1 MRKPAALVASTAVF
15 AAAAIAAVMVRQ
27 RLREARRWARAG
39 AVLRDLQERCA
50 APAERLRLVADA
62 MAAEM
67 RAGLA
72 SNDSEG
78 ESGSSVLLK
87 MLVTYVDSLPS
98 GGEKGLFY
106 ALDLGGTNFRV
117 LRIQFGGK
125 EQRIVNQESKGVS
138 IPQHLMSNGSNEL
151 FDFIAAAL
159 AKFVASEGEGFH
171 LPEGMQRQL
180 GFTFS
185 FPVKQ
190 NSVASGT
197 LIKWTKGFAI
207 DEMVG
212 KDVVAELNK
221 AIKRQGIDMEVTA
234 LVNDTVGTLA
244 AGRYVD
250 NDTVAAVILGTGTNA
265 AYIEH
270 MSSIPKW
277 CGPPP
282 ESGDMVINVEWGNF
296 RSSHLPLT
304 EFDVALDAESLN
316 PGEQIYEK
324 LISGMYMGE
333 IVRRVLLK
341 MAQDA
346 SLFADNVPPK
356 LEIPYILRTY
366 HVLMMHQD
374 TSPDLRTVGINL
386 KEIFG
391 IENTCCKT
399 RKLVV
404 DVCEVVATRGARLA
418 AAGIHGILKKL
429 GRDIASPEK
438 QKTVIAVDGGVYKY
452 YPFFAQCMESTLR
465 DLLGE
470 EVASSVVIKLAE
482 DGSGT
487 GAALLAASYS
497 QRFQAVDD

>member
-1 MRKPAALVASTAVF
+1 MRKPAGL
-15 AAAAIAAVMVRQ
+15 AAAVVVVAAASAAAVMARR
-27 RLREARRWARAG
+27 RLREATRWARVDAI
-39 AVLRDLQERCA
+39 LRDLEEQCTV
-50 APAERLRLVADA
+50 PAERLWLVADA

-67 RAGLA
+67 RAGL
-72 SNDSEG
+72 SLHDEI
-78 ESGSSVLLK
+78 GSSLK

-98 GGEKGLFY
+98 GEEKGLFY
-106 ALDLGGTNFRV
+106 ALDLGGTNFRI
-117 LRIQFGGK
+117 LRVQLGGK
-125 EQRIVNQESKGVS
+125 EQRIIKHESEGVS
-138 IPQHLMSNGSNEL
+138 IPQHLMTRGSDEL

-171 LPEGMQRQL
+171 LPEGTQRQL

-190 NSVASGT
+190 TSVASGT

-212 KDVVAELNK
+212 RDVVAELNN
-221 AIKRQGIDMEVTA
+221 AMKRQRIDMKVTT

-250 NDTVAAVILGTGTNA
+250 NDVIAAVILGTGTNA

-270 MSSIPKW
+270 VHKIPKW
-277 CGPPP
+277 CGPLPNY
-282 ESGDMVINVEWGNF
+282 GDMVINMEWGNF
-296 RSSHLPLT
+296 TSSHLPLT
-304 EFDVALDAESLN
+304 EFDRTLDAESLN

-341 MAQDA
+341 MAQEA
-346 SLFADNVPPK
+346 SLFDDNVPQT
-356 LEIPYILRTY
+356 LEVPYVLSTL
-366 HVLMMHQD
+366 HMLMMHQD
-374 TSPDLRTVGINL
+374 TTPDLNTVGIKL
-386 KEIFG
+386 KEILG
-391 IENTCCKT
+391 IGSACHKT

-404 DVCEVVATRGARLA
+404 DVCEVIAQRGARLA
-418 AAGIHGILKKL
+418 AAGIYGICKKL
-429 GRDIASPEK
+429 GRDTASPSE
-438 QKTVIAVDGGVYKY
+438 QRTVIVVDGGVYKY
-452 YPFFAQCMESTLR
+452 YMLFSQYMENTLR
-465 DLLGE
+465 GLLGE
-470 EVASSVVIKLAE
+470 EVAPSVVIKPAE

-497 QRFQAVDD
+497 QCHQDN

>member
-1 MRKPAALVASTAVF
+1 MSPMRKPAALVASTAVF
-15 AAAAIAAVMVRQ
+15 AAAAIATVMARQ

-39 AVLRDLQERCA
+39 AVLRDLQEPCA
-50 APAERLRLVADA
+50 AP
-62 MAAEM
+62 
-67 RAGLA
+67 
-72 SNDSEG
+72 G

-125 EQRIVNQESKGVS
+125 EQRIVKQESKGVS
-138 IPQHLMSNGSNEL
+138 IPQHLMSRGSNEL

-159 AKFVASEGEGFH
+159 AKFVASESEGFH

-190 NSVASGT
+190 NSAASGT

-221 AIKRQGIDMEVTA
+221 AIKRQGIDMKVTA

-250 NDTVAAVILGTGTNA
+250 NDTVTAVILGTGTNA

-270 MSSIPKW
+270 MNSIPKW

-282 ESGDMVINVEWGNF
+282 ESGEMVINMEWGNF
-296 RSSHLPLT
+296 KSSHLPLT

-341 MAQDA
+341 MSQDA

-356 LEIPYILRTY
+356 LEIPHILR
-366 HVLMMHQD
+366 H
-374 TSPDLRTVGINL
+374 GIL
-386 KEIFG
+386 GI
-391 IENTCCKT
+391 IENTCGKT

-404 DVCEVVATRGARLA
+404 DVCEVVATRSARLA

-429 GRDIASPEK
+429 GRDIASPDK

-452 YPFFAQCMESTLR
+452 YTFFAQCMESTLR

-470 EVASSVVIKLAE
+470 EVATSVVIKLTE

-497 QRFQAVDD
+497 QRLQAVDD

>member
-1 MRKPAALVASTAVF
+1 MA
-15 AAAAIAAVMVRQ
+15 RQ

-50 APAERLRLVADA
+50 APVERLRQVADA
-62 MAAEM
+62 MVAEM

-78 ESGSSVLLK
+78 DSGSSVLLK

-98 GGEKGLFY
+98 GDEKGLFY

-125 EQRIVNQESKGVS
+125 EQRIVKQESKT
-138 IPQHLMSNGSNEL
+138 
-151 FDFIAAAL
+151 FI
-159 AKFVASEGEGFH
+159 ASEGEGFY

-221 AIKRQGIDMEVTA
+221 AIKRQGVDMEVTV

-270 MSSIPKW
+270 MDSIPKW

-282 ESGDMVINVEWGNF
+282 ESGNMVINMEWGNF
-296 RSSHLPLT
+296 RSTHLPLT

-316 PGEQIYEK
+316 PDEQIYEK

-346 SLFADNVPPK
+346 SLFSDNVP
-356 LEIPYILRTY
+356 LELEVPYILRTY

-374 TSPDLRTVGINL
+374 TSPDLRTVGNKL
-386 KEIFG
+386 KEVFR
-391 IENTCCKT
+391 KT
-399 RKLVV
+399 PV
-404 DVCEVVATRGARLA
+404 
-418 AAGIHGILKKL
+418 
-429 GRDIASPEK
+429 SK
-438 QKTVIAVDGGVYKY
+438 QGNW
-452 YPFFAQCMESTLR
+452 
-465 DLLGE
+465 
-470 EVASSVVIKLAE
+470 
-482 DGSGT
+482 
-487 GAALLAASYS
+487 
-497 QRFQAVDD
+497 